1 MVNRP
6 LPQMGLCPVATTI
19 SLLSS
24 KWKIL
29 IVRDLLGG
37 TKRYGELKQSVAG
50 VSQKMLTQSLRE
62 LENDGLVI
70 RKVYPEIPPK
80 VEYRLS
86 RLGETLHPVVDALAA
101 WGTMYIEQQKNAE
114 NKWGCDI
121 SSF

>member
-1 MVNRP
+1 
-6 LPQMGLCPVATTI
+6 MGLCPVATTI

-50 VSQKMLTQSLRE
+50 VSQKMLPQSLRE

-70 RKVYPEIPPK
+70 RKFLL
-80 VEYRLS
+80 R
-86 RLGETLHPVVDALAA
+86 
-101 WGTMYIEQQKNAE
+101 
-114 NKWGCDI
+114 
-121 SSF
+121 

>member
-1 MVNRP
+1 MVNKP

-86 RLGETLHPVVDALAA
+86 KLG
-101 WGTMYIEQQKNAE
+101 GN
-114 NKWGCDI
+114 NC
-121 SSF
+121 

>member
-86 RLGETLHPVVDALAA
+86 RLGETLHPVVDALVA

-114 NKWGCDI
+114 NK
-121 SSF
+121 